1 MAPRPADPNSL
12 AARVRA
18 LVKHARAVDQ
28 AKVELDRLPNT
39 DKLRAEFNEAT
50 RRASVGPHDENLQRL
65 ERASK
70 ALRAG
75 VNSKRGERVTNA
87 HADALHKFRLE
98 LGRLASD
105 TKAPS

>member
-1 MAPRPADPNSL
+1 MAPRPTDPNSL

-18 LVKHARAVDQ
+18 LVKHARVVDQ
-28 AKVELDRLPNT
+28 AKAQLDHLPNT

-50 RRASVGPHDENLQRL
+50 RRAGAAPNDDNLQRL

-70 ALRAG
+70 ALRVGA
-75 VNSKRGERVTNA
+75 VSKRAERVTNA

-98 LGRLASD
+98 LGRLAND
-105 TKAPS
+105 TKATS